1 KSLESDIAGY
11 RIYYTTYTT
20 FNSTTAAGVI
30 YYPGSPV
37 NKPDISSF
45 TVTGLIPDVTYR
57 FAIVPVNTSEESF
70 TTNLTVIGPLTPIK
84 NLVDTTQQ
92 EAVVKTADAT
102 SPEIK
107 ITIPKD
113 TNNGAYFSIIK
124 VIEPDGDIPG
134 HSKISII
141 NRANDT
147 VETNDNISAGS
158 VETLSATQY
167 EFLCDR
173 TVEEYVT
180 LTISYPS
187 TIVEP
192 EESGLRIYHLN
203 ETNEKW
209 ELAGKDDVQNIDKTR
224 NTITVR
230 VNRLSIF
237 RILERN
243 SVKNN
248 LREVKVYP
256 NPFNSS
262 NVLHTKVKF
271 MNLTAQAK
279 IRIYTL
285 TGVLV
290 KDLDVV
296 ATDLGNK
303 EWDLTNANGED
314 IASGLYVFVATNDKG
329 EKFIDKLGIIR

>member
-1 KSLESDIAGY
+1 
-11 RIYYTTYTT
+11 
-20 FNSTTAAGVI
+20 V
-30 YYPGSPV
+30 
-37 NKPDISSF
+37 SS
-45 TVTGLIPDVTYR
+45 Y
-57 FAIVPVNTSEESF
+57 
-70 TTNLTVIGPLTPIK
+70 
-84 NLVDTTQQ
+84 
-92 EAVVKTADAT
+92 
-102 SPEIK
+102 
-107 ITIPKD
+107 
-113 TNNGAYFSIIK
+113 
-124 VIEPDGDIPG
+124 
-134 HSKISII
+134 
-141 NRANDT
+141 
-147 VETNDNISAGS
+147 
-158 VETLSATQY
+158 
-167 EFLCDR
+167 
-173 TVEEYVT
+173 
-180 LTISYPS
+180 
-187 TIVEP
+187 
-192 EESGLRIYHLN
+192 
-203 ETNEKW
+203 
-209 ELAGKDDVQNIDKTR
+209 
-224 NTITVR
+224 
-230 VNRLSIF
+230 LSIF
-237 RILERN
+237 LILERN